1 MFRLQIDIAAVL
13 HRIDIIIIIIII
25 IITRMGCN
33 ELIGSKCTN
42 YREKTDGSPDLLH
55 ALANDGVAVPTLV
68 RSAL

>member
-13 HRIDIIIIIIII
+13 HRIDIIIIIII